1 MKMFQDY
8 ELRLDREFRSTNR
21 NSRRSV
27 IRTRHFHLK
36 KKKKTSHNSFFFNET
51 QCDCPQKFRFYT
63 QSV

>member
-36 KKKKTSHNSFFFNET
+36 KKKRHTILFFFNET